1 MTQPIATVTM
11 TRVNWTWLLAAVVEQ
26 LTEQVEEAQAFEDA
40 FDDGDGEALL
50 RYQSYAP
57 KSEEAGALLE
67 EARRLSQ
74 TLLPI
79 LWWASDRGNP
89 EFETWELLDDFLQ
102 FTGFVVPQQN
112 VDAAKKLVTTIG
124 ETDG

>member
-50 RYQSYAP
+50 RYPSYAP